1 MRGRSE
7 KGGLTIDINKRTN
20 IVFISALILMLL
32 VPYSWPSE
40 TATLLETHLALTAK
54 KPSAKCIITS
64 GKYILTLKLSGKF
77 RWNYHENS
85 VRAS

>member
-40 TATLLETHLALTAK
+40 TAITTRNSPSPDSQKTVSGMHNHVRKIHPDFETVRKIPLE
-54 KPSAKCIITS
+54 
-64 GKYILTLKLSGKF
+64 LS
-77 RWNYHENS
+77 
-85 VRAS
+85 